1 MLHISTPLLP
11 SVNSWREYGQLSA
24 TAEFS
29 HGCLFYPEAATETG
43 LLYSEKCTFSN
54 ANQPVLSVVPDLLG
68 RLAVSGAPSGS

>member
-1 MLHISTPLLP
+1 MLHVSTPLL
-11 SVNSWREYGQLSA
+11 SSANSWREYGQLSA

-29 HGCLFYPEAATETG
+29 HGCLSYPEAG
-43 LLYSEKCTFSN
+43 LLYSEKCIFSN